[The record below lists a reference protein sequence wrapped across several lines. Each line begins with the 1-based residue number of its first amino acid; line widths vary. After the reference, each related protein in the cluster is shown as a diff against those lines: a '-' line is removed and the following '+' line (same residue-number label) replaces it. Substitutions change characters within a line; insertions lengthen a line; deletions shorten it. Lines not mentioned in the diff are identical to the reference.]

1 MKSCVEISAPA
12 VEQAKA
18 VVAAGLAPALKRS
31 DAPSFGCFPVYS
43 PYEIIRAAGL
53 LPVGL
58 MGAGASIDIVHAD
71 ARFQSF
77 VCSIAKTSLELGLQ
91 KRLVGMEGA
100 VFHSICDVARNL
112 ASVFK
117 RNFPGMHIEYI
128 HLPQNAAGPEAEDY
142 LVSEY
147 RRVMAG
153 LEARMGRRIDD
164 AAVAAA
170 IREYNRPRRLMREL
184 YAMRAKEPERIGAA
198 EMFPLVRAGTMLPPD
213 EHARILQVA
222 KEEFTARKPRRMDRV
237 KVVVEG
243 AFCEQPPI
251 GLIETLEGA
260 GCYVVDD
267 DFCAGWRWFST
278 DVPEGP
284 DPVRQLARAW
294 LERGRATSTRFNPD
308 KPRHKDL
315 VRRVRESG
323 AQAVLFMPAKFCE
336 PALFDYVVFR
346 RELEKENIPH
356 LMVEFEEKMWTF
368 ERTRGEVETFV
379 ESLLFD

>member
-1 MKSCVEISAPA
+1 METAPA
-12 VEQAKA
+12 VEQARA
-18 VVAAGLAPALKRS
+18 ILAAGLAPALKRS
-31 DAPSFGCFPVYS
+31 DAPAYGVFPVYS
-43 PYEIIRAAGL
+43 PYEIYRAAGL
-53 LPVGL
+53 FPVGL
-58 MGAGASIDIVHAD
+58 MGAGGQIDIVHAD

-77 VCSIAKTSLELGLQ
+77 VCSIAKSSLELGLQ
-91 KRLVGMEGA
+91 KKLAGMEGA

-117 RNFPGMHIEYI
+117 RNFPGMHIEFI

-142 LVSEY
+142 LVCEY
-147 RRVMAG
+147 RRVMTG
-153 LEARMGRRIDD
+153 LEQKLGRKVNDE
-164 AAVAAA
+164 ALSAA

-184 YAMRAKEPERIGAA
+184 YAMRTKEPERIATS
-198 EMFPLVRAGTMLPPD
+198 EMFPLVRAGTMLPAD
-213 EHARILQVA
+213 EHARLLEAA
-222 KEEFTARKPRRMDRV
+222 KAEFEARKPRRMDRV

-243 AFCEQPPI
+243 AFCEQPPV

-267 DFCAGWRWFST
+267 DFCAGWRWFSR

-284 DPVRQLARAW
+284 DPVRQLARAY
-294 LERGRATSTRFNPD
+294 LETGRATSTRFNPG

-315 VRRVRESG
+315 VRRVRETG
-323 AQAVLFMPAKFCE
+323 AHAVLFMPAKFCE
-336 PALFDYVVFR
+336 PALFDYVIFR

>member
-1 MKSCVEISAPA
+1 METAPA
-12 VEQAKA
+12 VEQARA
-18 VVAAGLAPALKRS
+18 VLAAGLAPALKRS
-31 DAPSFGCFPVYS
+31 DAPAYGVFPVYS
-43 PYEIIRAAGL
+43 PYEIYRAAGL

-58 MGAGASIDIVHAD
+58 MGAGGQIDIVHAD

-77 VCSIAKTSLELGLQ
+77 VCSIAKSSLELGLQ
-91 KRLVGMEGA
+91 KRLAGMEGA

-112 ASVFK
+112 ASVFR
-117 RNFPGMHIEYI
+117 RNFPDMHIDFI
-128 HLPQNAAGPEAEDY
+128 HLPQNAASPEAEDY
-142 LVSEY
+142 LVCEY

-153 LEARMGRRIDD
+153 LEQRLGRRVNDG
-164 AAVAAA
+164 ALTAA

-184 YAMRAKEPERIGAA
+184 YAMRTKEPERIATS
-198 EMFPLVRAGTMLPPD
+198 EMFPLVRAGTLLPPD
-213 EHARILQVA
+213 EHARILEAA
-222 KEEFTARKPRRMDRV
+222 KAEFAARKPRRMDRV
-237 KVVVEG
+237 KVIVEG
-243 AFCEQPPI
+243 AFCEQPPL

-267 DFCAGWRWFST
+267 DFCAGWRWFSR

-284 DPVRQLARAW
+284 DPVRQLARAY
-294 LERGRATSTRFNPD
+294 LETGRATSTRFNPG

-315 VRRVRESG
+315 VRRVRETG
-323 AQAVLFMPAKFCE
+323 AHAVLFMPAKFCE
-336 PALFDYVVFR
+336 PALFDYVIFR

>member
-1 MKSCVEISAPA
+1 METSAA
-12 VEQAKA
+12 VEQARA
-18 VVAAGLAPALKRS
+18 VLSAGLAPALKRS
-31 DAPSFGCFPVYS
+31 DAPAFGCFPVYS
-43 PYEIIRAAGL
+43 PFEIYRAAGL

-58 MGAGASIDIVHAD
+58 MGAGGTVDIVHAD

-77 VCSIAKTSLELGLQ
+77 VCSIAKSSLELGLQ
-91 KRLVGMEGA
+91 KRLAGMEGA
-100 VFHSICDVARNL
+100 AFHSICDVARNL

-117 RNFPGMHIEYI
+117 RNFPTMHIEYI
-128 HLPQNAAGPEAEDY
+128 HLPQNAPGPEIEDY
-142 LVSEY
+142 LVSEF

-153 LEARMGRRIDD
+153 LEQRLGRRVED
-164 AAVAAA
+164 AAVGAA

-184 YAMRAKEPERIGAA
+184 YAMRAKEPERISSA
-198 EMFPLVRAGTMLPPD
+198 ELFPLVRCGTLLPPD
-213 EHARILQVA
+213 EHARILESA
-222 KEEFTARKPRRMDRV
+222 KAEFAARKARRMDRV
-237 KVVVEG
+237 KVIVEG
-243 AFCEQPPI
+243 AFCELPPQ

-260 GCYVVDD
+260 GCYLVDD

-294 LERGRATSTRFNPD
+294 LERGRATSTRYNPD

-315 VRRVRESG
+315 VRRVREHG

-336 PALFDYVVFR
+336 PALFDYVVYR

-356 LMVEFEEKMWTF
+356 MLVEFEEKMWTF